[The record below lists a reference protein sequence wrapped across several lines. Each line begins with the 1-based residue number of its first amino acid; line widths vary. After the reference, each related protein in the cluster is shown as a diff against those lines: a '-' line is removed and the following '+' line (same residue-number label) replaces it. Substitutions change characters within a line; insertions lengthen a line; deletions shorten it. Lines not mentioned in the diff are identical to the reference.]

1 MKKNNIK
8 ILFLVIVLTLTM
20 VGCKP
25 ANNNMRNLSTQT
37 RLRNNDM
44 DNNMDNNWMGT
55 DRPLNKRDGVNNSNN
70 INNKLNNGM
79 MRNSDNKLNKD
90 TNLSTNMTNMSSRAT
105 AIAERIIALPEINNA
120 SVLIS
125 GDTAIVGC
133 DINGETNNKI
143 TNALKQKVEAAV
155 KVADRNIQK
164 ISVTSDPSIFTRI
177 QTMTK
182 DMNKN
187 DTMDGNPA
195 TKFTKEIENILQD
208 ITNIK

>member
-1 MKKNNIK
+1 
-8 ILFLVIVLTLTM
+8 M

-44 DNNMDNNWMGT
+44 DNNMDNNWIGT